1 MKKGTELHLLGL
13 CFFYPGF
20 LKWSCNAALCRE
32 SFLSCASIQSF
43 SYLKYTLYH
52 CLTLAKIYS
61 CNHIRTHACMHACMH
76 ARTHTVN
83 KYRVQWHTH
92 AHLLG
97 TKCLISFFSGTSQV
111 MTCWRPGVTKLSH
124 ALTHR
129 HTICPGRDGSRW
141 RARSVLKF
149 WLGIYNLQE

>member
-1 MKKGTELHLLGL
+1 MPL
-13 CFFYPGF
+13 CVVRVFCHVPQY
-20 LKWSCNAALCRE
+20 KALVIWNIHCTT
-32 SFLSCASIQSF
+32 ASHWQ
-43 SYLKYTLYH
+43 KYTAATTYAH
-52 CLTLAKIYS
+52 TP
-61 CNHIRTHACMHACMH
+61 ACMH

-149 WLGIYNLQE
+149 WLGIYNLQEKGAVASKSYENAQNRNKN